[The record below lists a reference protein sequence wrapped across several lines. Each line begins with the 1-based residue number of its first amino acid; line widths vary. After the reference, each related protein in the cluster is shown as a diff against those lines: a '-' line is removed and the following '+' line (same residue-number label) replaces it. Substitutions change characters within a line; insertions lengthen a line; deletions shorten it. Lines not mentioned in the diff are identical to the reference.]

1 MKLKPSWRITIE
13 SNVCYGYVITEDC
26 VNGTQTEDFAAA
38 LTYWGAKFKARRLA
52 RLFASMT
59 GQTQNVFIYQ
69 VVNGVFDMS
78 KPIFIGQIKASIKV
92 NYFFS

>member
-1 MKLKPSWRITIE
+1 MKRKTSWRITIE
-13 SNVCYGYVITEDC
+13 SNVCYGFVITDDC

-38 LTYWGAKFKARRLA
+38 LTYWGAKFTARRLA
-52 RLFASMT
+52 RLYASLT

-78 KPIFIGQIKASIKV
+78 KPKYIGQIKASIKV
-92 NYFFS
+92 AYFFS